1 MTWRQAAA
9 APSPWQVSSCW
20 TWGPSCCSVA
30 GTTAESEAGNAHRCC
45 RTAVHPGHHPWQL
58 RLSGHTAGAVPV
70 LSVFWEARGLVMLQI
85 AMDPET
91 TRLVRVIVFGVVAT
105 ALVTGILVWISGP
118 K

>member
-1 MTWRQAAA
+1 
-9 APSPWQVSSCW
+9 
-20 TWGPSCCSVA
+20 
-30 GTTAESEAGNAHRCC
+30 
-45 RTAVHPGHHPWQL
+45 
-58 RLSGHTAGAVPV
+58 
-70 LSVFWEARGLVMLQI
+70 MLQI